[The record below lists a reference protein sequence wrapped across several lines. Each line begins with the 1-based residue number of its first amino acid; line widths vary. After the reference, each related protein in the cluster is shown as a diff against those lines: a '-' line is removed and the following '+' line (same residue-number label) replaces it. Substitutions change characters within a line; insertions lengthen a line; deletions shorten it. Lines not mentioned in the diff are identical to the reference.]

1 MATEL
6 TVQSERAFQK
16 VCGYLMAAFFQAM
29 IYYALY

>member
-16 VCGYLMAAFFQAM
+16 VCIMLYLGEIFRER
-29 IYYALY
+29 Y